1 MQESEKS
8 KLMSVL
14 ADLDLNSMSNAELF
28 RYLESCGFGDA
39 EGLKSRY
46 RRNSFEFRTVIENI
60 RNGNSDVE
68 ITELINREPDYTYI
82 LSDRERAYAKKEEE
96 YKYETKRYHFNVP
109 HDWAM
114 FMFGS
119 DYHLDD
125 EGANVLLLV
134 RTIEMFA
141 QFAQTRFISLG
152 DWANFWV
159 DNWSSK
165 LALTSKYTPSDAIDV
180 TKLVAQKMGNKHILS
195 QVGNHDKWI
204 TKIGFDGLKLVLEQ
218 YSSNLLYKQF
228 PTVFKLSCN
237 SYMTDWIKT
246 AHYYKAGSSMWNPH
260 QSNIKHLL
268 SHEVDVNF
276 TITGHYHW
284 PKTAYGEFP
293 FDNRV
298 IRSLLL
304 GSIKSFDDYALELGL
319 KSKEN
324 SAPFAFLFLYDG
336 RERII
341 TDIDE
346 AYELCKLLDNRQ

>member
-1 MQESEKS
+1 MQETEKS
-8 KLMSVL
+8 KLVAVL
-14 ADLDLNSMSNAELF
+14 ADLDLNDMSNAELF
-28 RYLESCGFGDA
+28 RYLETCGFGDYEA
-39 EGLKSRY
+39 LKSRY
-46 RRNSFEFRTVIENI
+46 KRNSYNFRSIIEDV
-60 RNGNSDVE
+60 RNGNSEVE
-68 ITELINREPDYTYI
+68 ITDLINREPNYTFI
-82 LSDRERAYAKKEEE
+82 LNDRERAYNKKQEE

-109 HDWAM
+109 HNWAM
-114 FMFGS
+114 FMVGS

-125 EGANVLLLV
+125 EGANVLLLI

-141 QFAQTRFISLG
+141 QFEQTRFISLG
-152 DWANFWV
+152 DWGNFWV

-165 LALTSKYTPSDAIDV
+165 LALTSRYNPSDVIDL
-180 TKLVAQKMGNKHILS
+180 TKLVADKMGNKHILA

-204 TKIGFDGLKLVLEQ
+204 AKVGFDGLQLVLEQ
-218 YSSNLLYKQF
+218 YSDNLLYKQF

-237 SYMTDWIKT
+237 SYMTGWIKT

-268 SHEVDVNF
+268 THEVDVDF
-276 TITGHYHW
+276 TITGHFHW
-284 PKTAYGEFP
+284 PLTAYGEFP

-304 GSIKSFDDYALELGL
+304 GSIKSYDDYALELGL

-324 SAPFAFLFLYDG
+324 NAPFAFIFLYEG
-336 RERII
+336 GERII

-346 AYELCKLLDNRQ
+346 AYDFCRFLNYKD